1 MDIMKPI
8 SIETAQNELYEIN
21 NRIDQL
27 QEALLAYI
35 EKPCYPAEVLLE
47 AIMKESREHGRILQK
62 AGFVSDEDLFMAY
75 MDSQQKEEKG

>member
-21 NRIDQL
+21 NRTDQL

-47 AIMKESREHGRILQK
+47 AIMKESREYGRILAR
-62 AGFVSDEDLFMAY
+62 AGYVSDEDLLADY
-75 MDSQQKEEKG
+75 ISQQKKEA

>member
-21 NRIDQL
+21 NRVDQL
-27 QEALLAYI
+27 MEALLSYI

-47 AIMKESREHGRILQK
+47 AIIRESREYGRILAK
-62 AGFVSDEDLFMAY
+62 AGYVSDEDLLADY
-75 MDSQQKEEKG
+75 MSLQKEKA